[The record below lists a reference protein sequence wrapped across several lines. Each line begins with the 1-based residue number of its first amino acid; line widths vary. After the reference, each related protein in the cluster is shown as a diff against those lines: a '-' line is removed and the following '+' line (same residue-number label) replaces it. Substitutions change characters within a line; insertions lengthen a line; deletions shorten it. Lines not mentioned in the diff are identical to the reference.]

1 MRMGILTKDKSAG
14 WVEMGRGFIFEQMA
28 IRYRVISK
36 MACSFPKNF
45 DIFNTLFCLLRRA
58 LRCR

>member
-36 MACSFPKNF
+36 TVCSFPKNF
-45 DIFNTLFCLLRRA
+45 DIFNT
-58 LRCR
+58 